1 MCIRLS
7 SFVLIHLRSHQ
18 ILETIHYKSRSV
30 ARSRYVMQLQR
41 IVWMELR
48 QRLIKLYRVLTM
60 VTMSRI
66 LEILTV
72 EEGTGRLSLNVGKEL
87 PLLAP

>member
-1 MCIRLS
+1 M
-7 SFVLIHLRSHQ
+7 
-18 ILETIHYKSRSV
+18 
-30 ARSRYVMQLQR
+30 MQLQR